1 MMTLTEAP
9 PTLAS
14 AKILVAGGTGA
25 GKSTFVETITEI
37 PSILADQTTPLT
49 RDFGRITVDR
59 ALRLYLFGTP
69 RQDRYGFMWDQL
81 SAGALGAVIVV
92 DTQRLAES
100 FSAIDYFESRGL
112 PFVVALNQFGGV
124 KIPSVR
130 AVRTALDL
138 DPDIAV
144 LAVDARDREQVKKT
158 LLELLDIVLFRALA
172 TG

>member
-1 MMTLTEAP
+1 MSPTEAP
-9 PTLAS
+9 PRLAS
-14 AKILVAGGTGA
+14 AKILIAGGAGA

-37 PSILADQTTPLT
+37 PSILADRTSPLT
-49 RDFGRITVDR
+49 RDFGRITVDK

-81 SAGALGAVIVV
+81 AAGALGAVVVV

-112 PFVVALNQFGGV
+112 PFVVAVNQFEGQAV
-124 KIPSVR
+124 PTVR

-144 LAVDARDREQVKKT
+144 LEIDARDREQVKKT